1 MALFVDPGFDFGQ
14 RSSEDGETELLLNM
28 RDFTDPVA
36 ERALSSPETDRTAH
50 PEGQRKRK
58 RTIFSRAQLSELE
71 RAFVLTPYPDITLRE
86 RLAAVTLL
94 PESKI
99 QVWFQNR
106 RARSI
111 KSGRLT
117 RPVKRSP
124 GPAVSSSSNP
134 VVSFPQ
140 PGPAVPPSSR
150 PERYQASNRSS
161 QQPQQQRSSLDW
173 VKQALGPWPQNLPHP
188 TPPAPPISPDLPG
201 ALPWG
206 AGPAN
211 QPGTHSFS
219 IGQTTRPVLSACQQQ
234 WSEFGQVSTGTAL
247 SGGLSGHLGKPPCSL
262 NPRHQCVSVEQ
273 AVTSG
278 QGYWEGAMHRQG
290 QCTPLMHY
298 PQTSLGDISDLIY
311 SAAVVTNLADF

>member
-1 MALFVDPGFDFGQ
+1 MIVAGLCPRCVRCGI
-14 RSSEDGETELLLNM
+14 
-28 RDFTDPVA
+28 DPVA
-36 ERALSSPETDRTAH
+36 ERALSSPEMDRTAH

-86 RLAAVTLL
+86 RLAALTLL

-124 GPAVSSSSNP
+124 GRTVNPSSNP
-134 VVSFPQ
+134 ASFPQ
-140 PGPAVPPSSR
+140 PGPAVPSSSR
-150 PERYQASNRSS
+150 PDRYQVSNRSS
-161 QQPQQQRSSLDW
+161 QQSQQQRLSLDW
-173 VKQALGPWPQNLPHP
+173 VKQALGPWSQNLPHP

-201 ALPWG
+201 ALPWLT
-206 AGPAN
+206 GPAN
-211 QPGTHSFS
+211 QPGSPSIS
-219 IGQTTRPVLSACQQQ
+219 IGQTVRPVHSTSQQQ
-234 WSEFGQVSTGTAL
+234 WSEFEQVSTGSAL
-247 SGGLSGHLGKPPCSL
+247 SGGFSGHLRKPQCSITRS
-262 NPRHQCVSVEQ
+262 RHECVPAEQ
-273 AVTSG
+273 AVTSAH
-278 QGYWEGAMHRQG
+278 GYWEGAVHRQG

-311 SAAVVTNLADF
+311 SAAVVTNLTEF